1 MKETHKGLVHSAIG
15 DGPLDRDGAAVA
27 VARMEVE
34 KSYQGID
41 LLLQKFIGQNDES
54 AWGEIKTKIDY
65 TYQKLGSGL
74 IRPGEGNA
82 FSAHHP

>member
-1 MKETHKGLVHSAIG
+1 MKEMHKGLVHSAIG

-41 LLLQKFIGQNDES
+41 LLLQKFIGQADES
-54 AWGEIKTKIDY
+54 AWEEIKTKIDY
-65 TYQKLGSGL
+65 TYRNLDRALSALEK
-74 IRPGEGNA
+74 ETH
-82 FSAHHP
+82 FSARHP